1 MIKILVIDDEIN
13 ITDAVVRAFKDIDQ
27 FQVKTTT
34 VRLKYNEFKS
44 MKNTNVIPIH
54 HKFHP
59 VETLRATSQ
68 IKTLFCV
75 PPPIVDLRLPPACP
89 ANTPQYSP

>member
-34 VRLKYNEFKS
+34 VRLKYNKQKN
-44 MKNTNVIPIH
+44 MKNTNVIP
-54 HKFHP
+54 
-59 VETLRATSQ
+59 
-68 IKTLFCV
+68 
-75 PPPIVDLRLPPACP
+75 ACP
-89 ANTPQYSP
+89 GGENPP